1 MSEPLAVA
9 ENLAAASFCD
19 KISFEANPGEILC
32 LFGMNGSGKTLFIK
46 ALCGVFKPFAG
57 SAKILAPKQ
66 ETGICLQ
73 FPEHLVF
80 CDTALKE
87 AVLITGDEDKGRKLL
102 EDIGARPDQPPFFM
116 SDGQKRLLFVFG
128 LMEKSKLL
136 IFDEPFASLD
146 GQTKKEVAKRMKE
159 AAANGKT
166 FIYTANRRADTVIA
180 DKVIEICGKSSAIP
194 LKI

>member
-1 MSEPLAVA
+1 MNETLVVA

-19 KISFEANPGEILC
+19 KISFKVAAGEILC

-46 ALCGVFKPFAG
+46 SLCGLFKPFAG
-57 SAKILAPKQ
+57 NSKIFVPKG
-66 ETGICLQ
+66 EVGVCLQ

-87 AVLITGDEDKGRKLL
+87 ATLITGDEESGQELL
-102 EDIGARPDQPPFFM
+102 KDIGVQPDQPPFFM
-116 SDGQKRLLFVFG
+116 SDGQKRLLFVYG

-146 GQTKKEVAKRMKE
+146 RETKSEVAKRIK
-159 AAANGKT
+159 AAASKGKT

-180 DKVIEICGKSSAIP
+180 DKIVEINGKISSIP